1 MSSSSSCPSSLDSVH
16 GIHPSLQRAA
26 RPAAASTKKSSMGGP
41 KSSVGGLPLSDVGM
55 GGGNVEDG
63 TAWSMVARFVCSV
76 PGCGASFTRKQN
88 LQRHQTQKHGR
99 PKTHTRNSADGYVD
113 DDVDDDDDDGTDTIA
128 AFYQ

>member
-1 MSSSSSCPSSLDSVH
+1 MSSSPSCPSPLDSVP
-16 GIHPSLQRAA
+16 GVRPSPLRAA
-26 RPAAASTKKSSMGGP
+26 RPAAASAKKSSVGGP

-63 TAWSMVARFVCSV
+63 TAWSMIARFVCSV

-99 PKTHTRNSADGYVD
+99 PKSHARPGADEYVDD
-113 DDVDDDDDDGTDTIA
+113 DDVDDEDDGSDTIA